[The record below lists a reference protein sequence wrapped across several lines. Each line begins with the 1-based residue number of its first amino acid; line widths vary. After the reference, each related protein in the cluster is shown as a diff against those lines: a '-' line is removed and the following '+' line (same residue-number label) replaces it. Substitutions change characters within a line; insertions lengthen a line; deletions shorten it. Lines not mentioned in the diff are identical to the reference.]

1 LGGFIMAFNFDE
13 IIERKNTD
21 SIKYDLIERL
31 GMPEDIL
38 PLWVADMDFKAPDCV
53 INELVEKSRHGI
65 FGYSESGED
74 YFEAMDSWFKKRHGW
89 QIHESWLVKTPGVV
103 NAVATA
109 IRTLTEKGDF
119 VLIQQPVYHP
129 FAESVR
135 VNDRRLSVNELIYE
149 NGRYSI
155 DFADFKEKII
165 NDKVKLFILCNPH
178 NPVGR
183 VWTRDEL
190 IKMGDICLRH
200 GVIVLSDEIHMDF
213 IYSGNRHLVFSSLRP
228 EYENI
233 SIICTAPSKTFNLAG
248 LHISNIFIAEETMR
262 EAFKREISRSGFS
275 QLGIMGMTA
284 CRAAYKGGGP
294 WLDELM
300 VYLGKNL
307 EFLRGFIKEKLP
319 EVRLVEPEGSYLVW
333 LDFKALGL
341 SQEELDDLIV
351 QKAHLWLN
359 SGTIFG
365 SGGEGFQRLNI
376 ACPQKTLEAAL
387 VRLETAIKSL
397 R

>member
-1 LGGFIMAFNFDE
+1 MAFNFDE
-13 IIERKNTD
+13 VIGRKNTD

-31 GMPEDIL
+31 GMPDDIL

-53 INELVEKSRHGI
+53 INKLVEKSRHGI

-74 YFEAMDSWFKKRHGW
+74 YFEALESWFKKHHGW
-89 QIHESWLVKTPGVV
+89 QLNKSWLVETPGVV
-103 NAVATA
+103 NALATA
-109 IRTLTEKGDF
+109 IRGLTEKGDF
-119 VLIQQPVYHP
+119 ILIQPPVYHP
-129 FAESVR
+129 FAESIR
-135 VNDRRLSVNELIYE
+135 VNGRRLSLNELIYE

-155 DFADFKEKII
+155 DFADFEEKII
-165 NDKVKLFILCNPH
+165 RDKVKLFILCNPH

-213 IYSGNRHLVFSSLRP
+213 IYPGNRHHVFSSLRP
-228 EYENI
+228 EYEDI

-248 LHISNIFIAEETMR
+248 LQVSNIFIADEAMR
-262 EAFKREISRSGFS
+262 EAFKEEFKKSGFS
-275 QLGIMGMTA
+275 QHGIMGMTA
-284 CRAAYKGGGP
+284 CRAAYKDGGP
-294 WLDELM
+294 WLRELM

-307 EFLRGFIKEKLP
+307 EFLRDFIKERLP
-319 EVRLVEPEGSYLVW
+319 EIKLVEPEGSYLVW

-341 SQEELDDLIV
+341 SQDELNDLLV
-351 QKAHLWLN
+351 QKARLWLN

-365 SGGEGFQRLNI
+365 PCGKGFQRLNI
-376 ACPQKTLEAAL
+376 ACPKKTLEAAL
-387 VRLETAIKSL
+387 LRLETAIKSL